1 MLQKWSIRLQGLLM
15 PILLAVALLL
25 LAGTA
30 VIAATRLTEHQVQ
43 NTAVGGDELPPE
55 REKDSESES
64 PTITFIDSPAP
75 TCYRPV
81 ANTDTCFVEWQYLFV
96 STDASDYIIT
106 MTVSIDGQ
114 MRAYFNGF
122 FQNSMFVPAT
132 MTSPGYQVVCGVPG
146 SGGVAEMGNSYS
158 YILRARDS
166 QGLGSANYGSVSCPA
181 GLYKTYLPVMQ
192 RP

>member
-1 MLQKWSIRLQGLLM
+1 MLRKWIVRLQGLLM
-15 PILLAVALLL
+15 PILLALALLL

-43 NTAVGGDELPPE
+43 NTVAGSDELPPE
-55 REKDSESES
+55 RERDSS
-64 PTITFIDSPAP
+64 PDVPAITFIDSPAP

-81 ANTDTCFVEWQYLFV
+81 VNTDTCFIEWQYLSV
-96 STDASDYIIT
+96 STGSSDYIIT

-132 MTSPGYQVVCGVPG
+132 MASPGYQVVCGVPG
-146 SGGVAEMGNSYS
+146 SGGVAELGSNYS
-158 YILRARDS
+158 YTLRARDS
-166 QGLGSANYGSVSCPA
+166 QGLGSANYGSVTCPV
-181 GLYKTYLPVMQ
+181 GLYKTYLPVIQ